1 MRDNFCDFLCSVI
14 LAFPGYFLLKFF
26 PFACLHTVPLP
37 WEKGSALKGK
47 SLLPKWTGGGGGG
60 GGRGAVGGGGGGA
73 DYFLLE
79 QTLYQKGQNQF

>member
-37 WEKGSALKGK
+37 WEKGSALKGN
-47 SLLPKWTGGGGGG
+47 SLLSKWTGVGGWGG
-60 GGRGAVGGGGGGA
+60 GGRLFSFRADPLSEGAKSILT
-73 DYFLLE
+73 DFLS
-79 QTLYQKGQNQF
+79 

>member
-26 PFACLHTVPLP
+26 PFVCLHTVSLP
-37 WEKGSALKGK
+37 WEKGSALKGNR
-47 SLLPKWTGGGGGG
+47 GGGGGWGGG
-60 GGRGAVGGGGGGA
+60 GGRA

-79 QTLYQKGQNQF
+79 GL

>member
-37 WEKGSALKGK
+37 WEKGSALKGN
-47 SLLPKWTGGGGGG
+47 SLLPKWTGVGG
-60 GGRGAVGGGGGGA
+60 GGGGGGA

>member
-37 WEKGSALKGK
+37 WEKGSALKGN
-47 SLLPKWTGGGGGG
+47 SLLPKWAG
-60 GGRGAVGGGGGGA
+60 VGGGMGEGGESRLFPFRADPLSEGA
-73 DYFLLE
+73 KSILTDFLS
-79 QTLYQKGQNQF
+79 